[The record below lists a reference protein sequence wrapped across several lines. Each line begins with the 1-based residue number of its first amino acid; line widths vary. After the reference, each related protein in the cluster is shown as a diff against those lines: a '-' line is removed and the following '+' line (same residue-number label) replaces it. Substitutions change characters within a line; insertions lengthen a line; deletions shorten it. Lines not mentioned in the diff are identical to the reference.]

1 MSTYI
6 KITDKRYQGIQSPDE
21 SFEID
26 DRLADL
32 DVELCQVQ
40 HYPTFNTNFLE
51 FKDDTLSVDRI
62 MELLHIEDYV
72 EVSEEDFIN
81 GSDLVNMMKALND

>member
-6 KITDKRYQGIQSPDE
+6 KITDKRYQGIQTPDE

-40 HYPTFNTNFLE
+40 HYPTFNTNFIE
-51 FKDDTLSVDRI
+51 IKDDALSPERI
-62 MELLHIEDYV
+62 MELLRIDEY
-72 EVSEEDFIN
+72 EIVSEEDFIN